1 MEHYLTIAENGIL
14 KQDALEV
21 LIWDYTRTGSLEHVK
36 QRAQDLLRL
45 DPHNPLAIAAL
56 GTQAHV
62 QAPAKGKNAAAEKT
76 ARQEIIALNSALV
89 ALEKLRKPE
98 GMHDGDFA
106 ALRRHVE
113 AQLQGALGLIYVA
126 REEYQEAK
134 TPLQQAVASDAS
146 NAQYAYGL
154 GLALL
159 LAKEPDPAR
168 AYFYLAR
175 AANITQ
181 GTPQGQEIAEFA
193 RKSYRKAGGKD
204 ADWNKFMV
212 AAVVPKTQPAQ
223 SMAAATAPPAPLT
236 SAPLAGTNAAQS
248 APTPGVNANAGPAP
262 AAGPSPTPQPPQVA
276 SLTPPDVS
284 RTPVRP
290 QPTPHPPVIA
300 SPNPP
305 VSLGVLIET
314 ALLTRGNRPMI
325 VSTLRDVVR
334 HLRPGD
340 EVCILVFSTQLDF
353 EQDLTANEELLAEAI
368 QALQPRPGRALLDGV
383 SFAAAHLKRIGKN
396 PTRVLL
402 VISDGRSARVN
413 PQSPPLSAQISGV
426 RIDAIGLNVEDDAGR
441 NLLESLA
448 ASSGGKSTFV
458 RGPEE
463 FRMAAAQM
471 TFAMG
476 ILIP

>member
-1 MEHYLTIAENGIL
+1 
-14 KQDALEV
+14 
-21 LIWDYTRTGSLEHVK
+21 
-36 QRAQDLLRL
+36 
-45 DPHNPLAIAAL
+45 
-56 GTQAHV
+56 
-62 QAPAKGKNAAAEKT
+62 
-76 ARQEIIALNSALV
+76 
-89 ALEKLRKPE
+89 
-98 GMHDGDFA
+98 
-106 ALRRHVE
+106 
-113 AQLQGALGLIYVA
+113 
-126 REEYQEAK
+126 
-134 TPLQQAVASDAS
+134 
-146 NAQYAYGL
+146 
-154 GLALL
+154 
-159 LAKEPDPAR
+159 
-168 AYFYLAR
+168 
-175 AANITQ
+175 
-181 GTPQGQEIAEFA
+181 
-193 RKSYRKAGGKD
+193 
-204 ADWNKFMV
+204 
-212 AAVVPKTQPAQ
+212 
-223 SMAAATAPPAPLT
+223 
-236 SAPLAGTNAAQS
+236 
-248 APTPGVNANAGPAP
+248 
-262 AAGPSPTPQPPQVA
+262 
-276 SLTPPDVS
+276 
-284 RTPVRP
+284 
-290 QPTPHPPVIA
+290 
-300 SPNPP
+300 
-305 VSLGVLIET
+305 
-314 ALLTRGNRPMI
+314 MI